1 MRYFLFFILSL
12 NFFYS
17 PLAQATLQFSTASYR
32 VNENDGHLTVT
43 VKRTGDT
50 NGKTRANYA
59 TLSGSAKAGRD
70 FKVAKGLLTWAVRD
84 GADKT
89 FDIAIIDDLV
99 VLLK

>member
-1 MRYFLFFILSL
+1 
-12 NFFYS
+12 
-17 PLAQATLQFSTASYR
+17 
-32 VNENDGHLTVT
+32 
-43 VKRTGDT
+43 
-50 NGKTRANYA
+50 
-59 TLSGSAKAGRD
+59 LSGSAKAGRD